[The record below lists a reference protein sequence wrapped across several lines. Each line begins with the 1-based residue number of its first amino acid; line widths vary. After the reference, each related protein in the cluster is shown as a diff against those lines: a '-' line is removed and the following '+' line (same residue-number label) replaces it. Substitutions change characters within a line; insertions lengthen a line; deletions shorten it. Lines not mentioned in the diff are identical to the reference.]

1 MIDLCNVVIVQRS
14 IKRLLCT
21 MVMFL
26 CTTVMFLSNVTTFL
40 CNVVIVQRSIKRLLC
55 NVTMFLCAVAMFL
68 SNMTT
73 FLCTG
78 ATSACGITIV
88 LDAIKSVLEQHQRQ
102 ILLILAR

>member
-21 MVMFL
+21 MV
-26 CTTVMFLSNVTTFL
+26 
-40 CNVVIVQRSIKRLLC
+40 
-55 NVTMFLCAVAMFL
+55 MFLCAVAMFL